1 MGQRYG
7 QRPSSFIGLKADS
20 WEAYQLDVAVLTVG
34 RWVDGKLA
42 ETTKDGKP
50 VHRLVELLSDKP
62 EKAQGSDGFR
72 SVAGL
77 VTQKVKI
84 GPSGVW

>member
-20 WEAYQLDVAVLTVG
+20 WEVYHLYVAVLTVC

-42 ETTKDGKP
+42 ET
-50 VHRLVELLSDKP
+50 R
-62 EKAQGSDGFR
+62 
-72 SVAGL
+72 
-77 VTQKVKI
+77 
-84 GPSGVW
+84 